1 MAAGDRKYSCESAA
15 ETREWMNAI
24 ADFLRPFKPLVD
36 AHVVNFFKGRLWEL
50 VDEQWMACL
59 RKESVE
65 NLLNLP
71 SGVIQDYWP
80 LSLQEFVRNLT
91 SLVLPREQELSHPI
105 FPNLRVSSLGS
116 VLTQGMNMK
125 KKHEVEILAAATNA
139 IASGVGAQKI
149 IDVGSGQGYLAQALS
164 FHYQLVVIAIDAS
177 LHHAD
182 VTNARAERIKKH
194 YAAKLRKSQQGNVH
208 MKVPQTVTCH
218 VLSSETLTTMSST
231 SSDKEYVKQSS
242 DGSGK
247 STEINAL
254 ESSKAGR
261 GSTLCNQVT
270 PLVLVGLHSCGDLSV
285 NMLRSFVE
293 CEQVKALIC
302 IGCCYNLLSEECSMK
317 FDVPCGFPL
326 SNFAKPAGMK
336 LGKNARDLACQSAER
351 WKCLTKDAALQNF
364 DLHAFRAAFQMVL
377 DKHYPETLKL
387 SPTIGRQGKALRR
400 RLLRRNL
407 ASQLDV
413 KEVDCSAITPE
424 MAFQGKKSSLA
435 QNSSEVEV
443 INHLHN
449 HLVPEDGPCTMSG
462 HGQSSQS
469 CACYNNKCDFI
480 CSSAKAHKDVLFEE
494 FVKSGLD
501 HLGFSL
507 AQNINVFEIW
517 KEIRPYTELVGPF
530 WSLRASLGPLIETYI
545 LLDRLLFLQEQG
557 ESVQA
562 FLIPLFHP
570 TISPRNMAIVAW
582 KTGSD
587 TMWT

>member
-36 AHVVNFFKGRLWEL
+36 AHVVNFFKDRLWEL

-71 SGVIQDYWP
+71 SCVDQDYWP
-80 LSLQEFVRNLT
+80 LSLQEFLRNLR
-91 SLVLPREQELSHPI
+91 SLVLRREQELSHSI
-105 FPNLRVSSLGS
+105 FPYLRVSSLGT

-125 KKHEVEILAAATNA
+125 KKHEVEILAAVTNA

-164 FHYQLVVIAIDAS
+164 FHYQLVVIAIDAT

-194 YAAKLRKSQQGNVH
+194 YVAKWRKSHQGNVH
-208 MKVPQTVTCH
+208 VKVSQTVTCH
-218 VLSSETLTTMSST
+218 VLSSDTLTTLSST
-231 SSDKEYVKQSS
+231 SSDNEYVEQLT

-247 STEINAL
+247 NSEINTL
-254 ESSKAGR
+254 ESPKAGR
-261 GSTLCNQVT
+261 EGGTLCNQAT

-326 SNFAKPAGMK
+326 SNFARLASIT

-351 WKCLTKDAALQNF
+351 WKSLTKDAALQNF

-387 SPTIGRQGKALRR
+387 SPSIGRQGKALRR
-400 RLLRRNL
+400 RQLRRNL

-413 KEVDCSAITPE
+413 KEVDCSAITPGK
-424 MAFQGKKSSLA
+424 AFQGKTSSLT
-435 QNSSEVEV
+435 QNSSEIEV
-443 INHLHN
+443 INQLHN
-449 HLVPEDGPCTMSG
+449 DRVPEDGACTMSG
-462 HGQSSQS
+462 HGQS
-469 CACYNNKCDFI
+469 CACYNNKCNFI
-480 CSSAKAHKDVLFEE
+480 CSSAKADKDVLFEE

-507 AQNINVFEIW
+507 AQNVNVFEIW
-517 KEIRPYTELVGPF
+517 KEIQPYTELVGPF

-562 FLIPLFHP
+562 FLFPLFHP